1 MQLIHW
7 IIIACGTV
15 LFIGA
20 AARWRTSTPS
30 HPEYGAR
37 REVTILPVLLIIG
50 VLGDAVRERFPERSL
65 GFSISSF
72 ALFPVAFGALVILF
86 RMFAVYRRSQGA
98 PKLERD
104 IRTTG
109 RDRRE

>member
-65 GFSISSF
+65 GFSIGSF